1 MTRQRSKLVSKT
13 IPIIAHEKGFDQM
26 NRFEKLAAIDCR
38 DHIEQKGKLS
48 YLSWAW
54 AWDAFKRVY
63 PDSFFTVYETAE
75 GCIYWTDGRTCW
87 VKTGVTL
94 VDGDFRLEHIEY
106 LPIMDRQNRSLP
118 LERVTSWDVN
128 TSIQRSLTKAVARHG
143 LGLYV
148 YAGEDVPEGAEEK
161 PDIKATPVERAK
173 PEAKPEPPKAV
184 KPAKLTVVPVCEVC
198 HKPIMGV
205 TKSTGEVILA
215 SDIVEKTRAESGKAQ
230 CLDCFRSWRKVQ
242 AG

>member
-1 MTRQRSKLVSKT
+1 
-13 IPIIAHEKGFDQM
+13 M

-38 DHIEQKGKLS
+38 DKIEKKGKLS

-54 AWDAFKRVY
+54 AWDQFKRIF
-63 PDSFFTVYETAE
+63 PDSYFTVYETPD

-87 VKTGVTL
+87 VKTSVTL
-94 VDGDFRLEHIEY
+94 VDGDYSLELIERL
-106 LPIMDRQNRSLP
+106 PVMDNMNRSIP
-118 LERVTSWDVN
+118 LERVDSRAAND
-128 TSIQRSLTKAVARHG
+128 SIQRSLTKAVARHG

-148 YAGEDVPEGAEEK
+148 YAGEDVPEGAEPE
-161 PDIKATPVERAK
+161 DIKATPVERAK
-173 PEAKPEPPKAV
+173 PEQKTEPPKAV
-184 KPAKLTVVPVCEVC
+184 KAKVTVMPVCEVC

-215 SDIVEKTRAESGKAQ
+215 SDIVAKTKAESGKAQ
-230 CLDCFRSWRKVQ
+230 CLDCFRSWRRVQ

>member
-1 MTRQRSKLVSKT
+1 
-13 IPIIAHEKGFDQM
+13 M

-38 DHIEQKGKLS
+38 DKIEKKGKLS

-54 AWDAFKRVY
+54 AWDQFKRIF
-63 PDSFFTVYETAE
+63 PDSYFTVYETPD

-94 VDGDFRLEHIEY
+94 VDGDYSLELIERL
-106 LPIMDRQNRSLP
+106 PVMDNMNRSIP
-118 LERVTSWDVN
+118 LERVDSRAAND
-128 TSIQRSLTKAVARHG
+128 SIQRSLTKAVARHG

-148 YAGEDVPEGAEEK
+148 YAGEDVPEGAEPE
-161 PDIKATPVERAK
+161 DIKATPVERAK
-173 PEAKPEPPKAV
+173 PEQKPEPPKVV
-184 KPAKLTVVPVCEVC
+184 KAKVTVMPVCEVC

-215 SDIVEKTRAESGKAQ
+215 SDIVAKTKAESGKAQ
-230 CLDCFRSWRKVQ
+230 CLDCFRSWRRVQ